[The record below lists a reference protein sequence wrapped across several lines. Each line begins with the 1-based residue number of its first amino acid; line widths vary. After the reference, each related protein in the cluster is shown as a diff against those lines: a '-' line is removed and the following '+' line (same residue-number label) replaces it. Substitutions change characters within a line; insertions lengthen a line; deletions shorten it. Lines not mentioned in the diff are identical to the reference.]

1 MRRSIIITLAVA
13 VLGIIGAVSAFALSS
28 RIGAPGGHG
37 GSEPAQPDRAIA
49 RDIENAVRH
58 QPGVANSRV
67 VMKVNCIDGC
77 QGRDQEFTVDV
88 TLTDD
93 ASARHV
99 LDVNRTINEL
109 YPRTAPPEWARSPGR
124 IRFSLHSPLDGA
136 LIVPTSNGSHG
147 TASSPTRA
155 SALTSTQVDA
165 FVAAA
170 RVNPSSSASWSS
182 SGRDDAPSFVVRST
196 IKTSDCATLDATA
209 ANTVTALSAIR
220 RKGTPAEFH
229 FRCEH
234 AAGEV
239 PIGATTHTT
248 GWSTMTDTLSRLMTP
263 PAGSRSY
270 RRDGV
275 YLKHKHHSAVL
286 TVTGHPSNAT
296 SEVKND
302 ATTVVAQLRALE
314 VPTPTLDLRPAP

>member
-1 MRRSIIITLAVA
+1 MRRSIIITIAVA

-37 GSEPAQPDRAIA
+37 GSEPAQPDPAIA

-77 QGRDQEFTVDV
+77 QGRDHEFTVDV

-124 IRFSLHSPLDGA
+124 IRFSLHSPQDGG
-136 LIVPTSNGSHG
+136 LIVPTTNGSHG
-147 TASSPTRA
+147 MASSPTRA

-165 FVAAA
+165 FLAAA

-182 SGRDDAPSFVVRST
+182 SGRDDAPSFVVRS
-196 IKTSDCATLDATA
+196 
-209 ANTVTALSAIR
+209 
-220 RKGTPAEFH
+220 
-229 FRCEH
+229 
-234 AAGEV
+234 
-239 PIGATTHTT
+239 
-248 GWSTMTDTLSRLMTP
+248 
-263 PAGSRSY
+263 
-270 RRDGV
+270 
-275 YLKHKHHSAVL
+275 
-286 TVTGHPSNAT
+286 PS
-296 SEVKND
+296 
-302 ATTVVAQLRALE
+302 
-314 VPTPTLDLRPAP
+314 RPAIARRSTRRPRTPSPRCRRYAARARQRSFTSGASTPRVRCRSARRRTRPDGRR